1 MSSAAL
7 ETYLAR
13 LYTETALRERFLA
26 DPRLEAQ
33 RAGLNT
39 TEVEALANID
49 TAGLCM
55 AANSYARKRKQHR
68 KPRPTLRDTL
78 ARWLAIRR

>member
-7 ETYLAR
+7 EIYLAR

-39 TEVEALANID
+39 TEVAALANID

-55 AANSYARKRKQHR
+55 AANSYARKRAQHR
-68 KPRPTLRDTL
+68 KPKPTLRDML
-78 ARWLAIRR
+78 ARWLAKRR

>member
-13 LYTETALRERFLA
+13 LYTDTALRERFLA

-33 RAGLNT
+33 RAGLST
-39 TEVEALANID
+39 GEIAALADID
-49 TAGLCM
+49 MAGLSM
-55 AANSYARKRKQHR
+55 AARSYARKREQHR
-68 KPRPTLRDTL
+68 KPRQTLRDKL

>member
-13 LYTETALRERFLA
+13 LYTDTALRERFLA

-33 RAGLNT
+33 RAGLAAS
-39 TEVEALANID
+39 EVNALADID
-49 TAGLCM
+49 TAGLRM
-55 AANSYARKRKQHR
+55 AARSYARKREQHR
-68 KPRPTLRDTL
+68 KPRPKLRDTL
-78 ARWLAIRR
+78 ARWLKMRR